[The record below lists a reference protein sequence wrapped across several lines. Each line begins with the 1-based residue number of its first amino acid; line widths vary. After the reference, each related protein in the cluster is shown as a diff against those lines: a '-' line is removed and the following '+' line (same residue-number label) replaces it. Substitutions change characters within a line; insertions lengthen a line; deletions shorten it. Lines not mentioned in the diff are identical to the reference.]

1 MKITRI
7 ELTNFRNICQAEL
20 EPEDG
25 LTVIFGK
32 NGQGKTN
39 LLEAIWLLTGA
50 KSFRGAKD
58 AELIQRQ
65 QPFFHHSGRDRKP
78 RY

>member
-1 MKITRI
+1 MKIARI

-50 KSFRGAKD
+50 NSSFVKESREKPND
-58 AELIQRQ
+58 I
-65 QPFFHHSGRDRKP
+65 GR
-78 RY
+78 YYTGFVFEFY